1 MTVRVA
7 IVDDEAAARARL
19 RRLLAA
25 EDVVV
30 VGEAADGLAAL
41 DLVSRERPE
50 LLLLDIGMPEVSGLD
65 VARRLPAPAPLV
77 IFQTA
82 HGEFAIDAFDRE
94 AVDYLLKPIAPER
107 LATAIERA
115 RRRLQAPGPFTPALS
130 EVASRLEALLPPAR
144 PRRLLVRYQSGHRLI
159 EIDGIVRFIAR
170 DGLTYAVTSEGAHTV
185 DDTLDALERRLR
197 PLFVR
202 CSRADLVAVDRI
214 DQLRAA
220 GDGSAVVTLADG
232 TPLRVSRRR
241 AADVWNAVQR

>member
-1 MTVRVA
+1 MTHAAWVWMLAGLVVLGVA
-7 IVDDEAAARARL
+7 PPPAGAQSGPAGTL
-19 RRLLAA
+19 
-25 EDVVV
+25 V
-30 VGEAADGLAAL
+30 VGLVAEPVNLDPAQVTDLNSTRVGRRIVETLVTFPEESTQVVPGLAESWT
-41 DLVSRERPE
+41 V
-50 LLLLDIGMPEVSGLD
+50 
-65 VARRLPAPAPLV
+65 
-77 IFQTA
+77 
-82 HGEFAIDAFDRE
+82 
-94 AVDYLLKPIAPER
+94 
-107 LATAIERA
+107 
-115 RRRLQAPGPFTPALS
+115 
-130 EVASRLEALLPPAR
+130 
-144 PRRLLVRYQSGHRLI
+144 
-159 EIDGIVRFIAR
+159 AR